1 MSRLLHDDSPLD
13 TAPCARWLYRSRRT
27 TLAMSARDTRMTSSR
42 PPSLLRWRPF
52 TYAAQGG
59 RDWSRRQTQGGR
71 HVAHPGGGRRPRG
84 CEASEETAG
93 NALESSWLR
102 SGLYAP
108 HSVAQRRVGRTLEP
122 QSKRRIMGRA
132 QFLTRHLQCHNH
144 HYRKTRGHTPSPVLR
159 NRLGGQGGYTRY
171 RRAVVAEEMTTAC
184 SDQRVL
190 RRVACLWVEWL
201 RDGLIWVALDPLA
214 PNVARLD

>member
-132 QFLTRHLQCHNH
+132 QFLTRHLQCHNLDFV
-144 HYRKTRGHTPSPVLR
+144 RSCG
-159 NRLGGQGGYTRY
+159 
-171 RRAVVAEEMTTAC
+171 VAEGICQAIDHM
-184 SDQRVL
+184 
-190 RRVACLWVEWL
+190 
-201 RDGLIWVALDPLA
+201 ALQF
-214 PNVARLD
+214 PNVVDFGRHRVNGNRPQQAAHRG

>member
-144 HYRKTRGHTPSPVLR
+144 RYLIPSCPSGV
-159 NRLGGQGGYTRY
+159 
-171 RRAVVAEEMTTAC
+171 
-184 SDQRVL
+184 
-190 RRVACLWVEWL
+190 
-201 RDGLIWVALDPLA
+201 
-214 PNVARLD
+214 

>member
-1 MSRLLHDDSPLD
+1 MLDAVSLSTSSRTTWERACHYMARIRSIISVIGNRGHSGRMSRLLHDDSPLD

-132 QFLTRHLQCHNH
+132 QEIWSRVVYGAGLSLLDRVRASVRCRH
-144 HYRKTRGHTPSPVLR
+144 SESV
-159 NRLGGQGGYTRY
+159 
-171 RRAVVAEEMTTAC
+171 
-184 SDQRVL
+184 S
-190 RRVACLWVEWL
+190 
-201 RDGLIWVALDPLA
+201 
-214 PNVARLD
+214 

>member
-1 MSRLLHDDSPLD
+1 MSWSGIGRRIYDILNVIGNRGHSGRMSRLLHDDSPLD

-108 HSVAQRRVGRTLEP
+108 HSVAPRRVGRTLEP

-144 HYRKTRGHTPSPVLR
+144 RYRK
-159 NRLGGQGGYTRY
+159 
-171 RRAVVAEEMTTAC
+171 
-184 SDQRVL
+184 L
-190 RRVACLWVEWL
+190 RRVTEHIA
-201 RDGLIWVALDPLA
+201 
-214 PNVARLD
+214 ARRERRTTVLSGMRSL

>member
-1 MSRLLHDDSPLD
+1 MNTRNRSFHTASSDVIISVIGNRGHSGRMSRLLHDDSPLD

-144 HYRKTRGHTPSPVLR
+144 
-159 NRLGGQGGYTRY
+159 
-171 RRAVVAEEMTTAC
+171 
-184 SDQRVL
+184 
-190 RRVACLWVEWL
+190 
-201 RDGLIWVALDPLA
+201 
-214 PNVARLD
+214 